1 MTGKVLRG
9 SVVTEKEAGV
19 RKQLRKNGRSEGGGI
34 MLPKDPAMLLSF
46 VNMKLRDFY
55 GNLEVLCDELDVNRQ
70 DIAEKL
76 AEIGYHYDK
85 ERNQFV

>member
-1 MTGKVLRG
+1 
-9 SVVTEKEAGV
+9 
-19 RKQLRKNGRSEGGGI
+19 

-76 AEIGYHYDK
+76 TEIGYHYDK

>member
-1 MTGKVLRG
+1 
-9 SVVTEKEAGV
+9 
-19 RKQLRKNGRSEGGGI
+19 